1 MVKPKK
7 CAKTQPAPI
16 ELSDSTDVSSQ
27 RQIPAWN
34 IILRKLDF
42 QSQMKLT
49 KQNQWLEDLV
59 RENAE
64 YELQKFRR
72 HIKDNKYIARKN
84 SNPEN
89 WAMYRALIWIFED
102 LNCNPRTISQKPNQS
117 SIAIL
122 AKAEILAAKLNG
134 GRWSESQNLCSEE
147 FNLDEWKDIESFF
160 KIKIGNKDWKLK
172 IVAGEKARDGQKL
185 SIYELATGK
194 KNFEEWDFLP
204 KNWDHYLSERMIVLE
219 DNFIALIFDDHMF
232 RPRFGP
238 YGTSWNL
245 EGHGR
250 GDLLILNLATRKN
263 FWMKRSQIEN
273 QMKAKVY
280 EKGGNGARYD
290 YDRLRVNDSMIH
302 EMNVGTHEIKIKY
315 RVDYRYGT
323 GFLMLESFIELKLE
337 EGDIYDYEIP
347 NVKLNSELN
356 DNDWIGN

>member
-1 MVKPKK
+1 MVILKS
-7 CAKTQPAPI
+7 QP
-16 ELSDSTDVSSQ
+16 
-27 RQIPAWN
+27 
-34 IILRKLDF
+34 
-42 QSQMKLT
+42 
-49 KQNQWLEDLV
+49 
-59 RENAE
+59 
-64 YELQKFRR
+64 
-72 HIKDNKYIARKN
+72 
-84 SNPEN
+84 
-89 WAMYRALIWIFED
+89 
-102 LNCNPRTISQKPNQS
+102 
-117 SIAIL
+117 
-122 AKAEILAAKLNG
+122 
-134 GRWSESQNLCSEE
+134 
-147 FNLDEWKDIESFF
+147 
-160 KIKIGNKDWKLK
+160 
-172 IVAGEKARDGQKL
+172 KARDGQKL

-219 DNFIALIFDDHMF
+219 DNFIALIFDDHMV

-323 GFLMLESFIELKLE
+323 GFLMLGSFKSQKVLKFILRNF
-337 EGDIYDYEIP
+337 I
-347 NVKLNSELN
+347 
-356 DNDWIGN
+356 